1 MKLLPFVNKPL
12 EEIEIVG
19 NENTGLLYLVK
30 RHGVTPNEN
39 PSDFQEQQKK
49 QQKFLLKLT
58 QRIKEL
64 AREEGVPVSEMRKRV
79 MGAAAPEEKSAEKE
93 GSTAVEVVDTD
104 EQQMFDYLDEDTAE
118 LLFNLQ
124 EDKANLAIRAATY
137 MLQYRVVYPIVTLN
151 NVVAGTKSLQ
161 IESPQAP
168 IAAHTSIRFSPSRF
182 AEVVEMLVPTTDS
195 GETLRI
201 DELPFELKE
210 GAVGFLCQPGT
221 RKLQVGYA
229 DWEEQDTRDS
239 LSEEMIALLFNFYQK
254 EAGIVADFD
263 DTDGENSDE
272 AVDGEEPGNLLSPS
286 NEPLLTIPST
296 GETSTTDSNGS
307 ESETSGSTTKTLETS
322 PVG

>member
-12 EEIEIVG
+12 EEIEIIG

-64 AREEGVPVSEMRKRV
+64 AREEGIPVAEMRRRV
-79 MGAAAPEEKSAEKE
+79 MGSAAPEKAAVEDGA
-93 GSTAVEVVDTD
+93 TAIEVVDPD
-104 EQQMFDYLDEDTAE
+104 EQQMFDYLDEQTAE

-137 MLQYRVVYPIVTLN
+137 MLQYRVVYPIVTRN
-151 NVVAGTKSLQ
+151 NVVAGTKTLH
-161 IESPQAP
+161 IESPQSQ
-168 IAAHTSIRFSPSRF
+168 IEAHTSIRFGPNKF
-182 AEVVEMLVPTTDS
+182 AEVAETLVPTFGS
-195 GETLRI
+195 EETLLV

-210 GAVGFLCQPGT
+210 FDVGFLCQSGT
-221 RKLQVGYA
+221 RKLQVGYS
-229 DWEEQDTRDS
+229 DWTEQDTRDS

-254 EAGIVADFD
+254 EAGIVADLD
-263 DTDGENSDE
+263 ETNEEESDTPEDAGNVLNS
-272 AVDGEEPGNLLSPS
+272 S
-286 NEPLLTIPST
+286 NEPLQMTLSI
-296 GETSTTDSNGS
+296 GEISTTDSNGS
-307 ESETSGSTTKTLETS
+307 ESETSGSATEILETS
-322 PVG
+322 LAG